1 MYPGTESSS
10 QAGAAVRHDK
20 GFALIDLLFVCGIIG
35 VLSAIALPRLL
46 AARNSATSAT
56 AIASMRTVS
65 TAQLAFALSC
75 GNGYYAPDL
84 PSLAK
89 PPVGSTTG
97 FIGPDL
103 GAGLTVDRSGYTIQ
117 MTGTSMAGAPDSCN
131 VLGPNV
137 GAQAFKAG
145 ADPVDTTNPRFF
157 GTNALGSIYE
167 DTSSLFAAMP
177 ESDAPAAGHPI
188 H

>member
-1 MYPGTESSS
+1 MCVAKGLHST
-10 QAGAAVRHDK
+10 GGVRGRDDK

-46 AARNSATSAT
+46 SARTSATSAS
-56 AIASMRTVS
+56 AIATMRSVG

-75 GNGYYAPDL
+75 GSGYYAPDL

-89 PPVGSTTG
+89 PPAGSTTG

-103 GAGLTVDRSGYTIQ
+103 GSGPTVDKSGYTIQ
-117 MTGTSMAGAPDSCN
+117 MTGTSMAGAPDTCN
-131 VLGPNV
+131 LLGPDN
-137 GAQAFKAG
+137 GAQAFRAG
-145 ADPVDTTNPRFF
+145 ADPADVTNPRFF

-167 DTSSLFAAMP
+167 DTSSLFATMP
-177 ESDAPAAGHPI
+177 ENATPPSGHPI

>member
-1 MYPGTESSS
+1 MCPAGDRRS
-10 QAGAAVRHDK
+10 QDGVTARGDK

-35 VLSAIALPRLL
+35 ILSAIAVPRLL
-46 AARNSATSAT
+46 SARNSATSAS
-56 AIASMRTVS
+56 AIATMRTLS

-89 PPVGSTTG
+89 PPINSSSG
-97 FIGPDL
+97 FIGVDL
-103 GAGLTVDRSGYTIQ
+103 GAGPTVARSGYTIQ

-131 VLGPNV
+131 QLGPDN

-145 ADPVDTTNPRFF
+145 ADPFDASNPRYFA
-157 GTNALGSIYE
+157 TNALGVVYE
-167 DTSSLFAAMP
+167 DTSSLFATIP
-177 ESDAPAAGHPI
+177 EAAEPPAGHPI